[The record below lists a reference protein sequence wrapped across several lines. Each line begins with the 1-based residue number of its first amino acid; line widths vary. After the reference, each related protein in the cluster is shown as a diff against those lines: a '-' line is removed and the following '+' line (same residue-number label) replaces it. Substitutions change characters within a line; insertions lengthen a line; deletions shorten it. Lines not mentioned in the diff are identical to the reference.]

1 MIVTTKGKNALKFMV
16 DLSMYQGERYVR
28 LKDVAERE
36 DISEKYLEH
45 IVSNLQRSQK
55 VISARGAKGGYRL
68 AKDPTEYTVGEI
80 LKCIETD
87 LSSSSC
93 IGSGASSQCDRK
105 TECICYPL
113 WIKLDQAINGVLEYT
128 TLQDL
133 IDWHNTEV
141 PLV

>member
-16 DLSMYQGERYVR
+16 DLSMYQGEKYVR

-68 AKDPTEYTVGEI
+68 AKDPKEYTVGEI
-80 LKCIETD
+80 LKCIEND

-93 IGSGASSQCDRK
+93 IGSGSVNVCERK
-105 TECICYPL
+105 RECFCYPL
-113 WIKLDQAINGVLEYT
+113 WVKLDEAISGVLEYT

-133 IDWHNTEV
+133 IDWHKDEI
-141 PLV
+141 

>member
-16 DLSMYQGERYVR
+16 DLSMYQGEKYVR

-68 AKDPTEYTVGEI
+68 AKDPKEYTVGEI
-80 LKCIETD
+80 LKCIEND

-93 IGSGASSQCDRK
+93 IGSGSANVCERK
-105 TECICYPL
+105 RECFCYPL
-113 WIKLDQAINGVLEYT
+113 WVKLDEAISGVLEYT
-128 TLQDL
+128 TLQEL
-133 IDWHNTEV
+133 IDWHKDEI
-141 PLV
+141 